1 MGELL
6 NYFSEKFKKQTP
18 YSEDQMAKTL
28 VSNTIMDLCDEY
40 LTEIGDVFTF
50 EVLPKDL
57 AYAVMVIQEEPLKS
71 KYDIMQAGKSLFRA
85 SIKEVVL

>member
-57 AYAVMVIQEEPLKS
+57 TYAVMVIQEEPLKS
-71 KYDIMQAGKSLFRA
+71 KYDIMQSGKSLFRA